1 MSHMGRARV
10 THHPY
15 VYLFVC
21 FTFLLT
27 LADATF
33 ILFLP
38 LYLSSVLKMEPIHIG
53 VLSGI
58 VPLAA
63 TLGGFLAGSLS
74 DVLGRKPVLILSMF
88 AYSVFMIGFALSKE
102 PVLLFLFVFLKGF
115 FSGFFSPVS
124 KALMAD
130 VTPSEYHLKVFSL
143 RYLVV
148 NIAYALG
155 PLIGLLADIEGSIES
170 FYVAAAV

>member
-1 MSHMGRARV
+1 MGRARV